1 MAILPA
7 WGFVAPTGDC
17 AASGGLGAGSCM
29 PDEVTRSTQKKLG
42 MAAIP
47 HTTDGEDREPTS
59 RDEKG
64 VFDRRHM
71 SMNQVARDKKKEI

>member
-1 MAILPA
+1 
-7 WGFVAPTGDC
+7 
-17 AASGGLGAGSCM
+17 M